1 VIIAENA
8 PLERTRCLMRWL
20 KRMSEKKFLE
30 IIKIR
35 LERSADF
42 IGLTKQQIEDI
53 ADVLQTVLVDYKI
66 EEW

>member
-1 VIIAENA
+1 MSEKKPKSLVEEDMQKVRSMN
-8 PLERTRCLMRWL
+8 
-20 KRMSEKKFLE
+20 SEKKFLE
-30 IIKIR
+30 IMKIR

-53 ADVLQTVLVDYKI
+53 ADVLKTVLVDYKV

>member
-1 VIIAENA
+1 MN
-8 PLERTRCLMRWL
+8 C
-20 KRMSEKKFLE
+20 EKKFLE